1 MLKAKDNT
9 RSLNGQLSCHRQIK
23 RKKDGRWR
31 WKANKGGGE
40 TSEEESKETERVR
53 RLCSSQNKNS

>member
-1 MLKAKDNT
+1 MEGEQ
-9 RSLNGQLSCHRQIK
+9 R
-23 RKKDGRWR
+23 
-31 WKANKGGGE
+31 GGE